1 MNKHVYSDN
10 QNNQIRISAFENFAG
25 STQFNQL
32 AAKFVVSGAE
42 TYVINGKRFIVKQ
55 GEYIIGNNN
64 QYSEVHINQNTVG
77 LCIDIAPS
85 IITEIT
91 ESIFDNSDFQQF
103 ILSDKFLINKYKAHH
118 TQLGHQLN
126 KLSRTL
132 LIDNQN
138 SLLSQELFY
147 SIGES
152 IVRDQSLIFEQ
163 YSKLRYKKQ
172 LVNEAVFRNLLNAKT
187 FIDDNFLQPVTISE
201 LTQEACMSKYDFIRR
216 FKSTFLVTPFQY
228 ILKKRLLHAKGLLVQ
243 GEKIAKVAVIT
254 GFADTA
260 AFSKAFKNQFGCAP
274 SSLIK

>member
-42 TYVINGKRFIVKQ
+42 TYIINGKRFLVKQ

-77 LCIDIAPS
+77 LCIDIAPD

-91 ESIFDNSDFQQF
+91 ESIFDNTDLQQF
-103 ILSDKFLINKYKAHH
+103 IISDKFLINKYKAQH
-118 TQLGHQLN
+118 TQLGHHLN

-132 LIDNQN
+132 LIRKKN

-172 LVNEAVFRNLLNAKT
+172 LVNEAVFRNLLHAKT
-187 FIDDNFLQPVTISE
+187 FIDDNFLKPITISE

-228 ILKKRLLHAKGLLVQ
+228 VLKKRLLHAKFLLLQ

-254 GFADTA
+254 GFADTP
-260 AFSKAFKNQFGCAP
+260 AFSKAFRNQFGCAP